1 LQGTDFQEDP
11 ATLGIDPA
19 KLLALLD
26 RAKQEVDEGLLPSCQ
41 IAIARNGKLVAFE
54 TFGDATNDSLYCI
67 FSSTKVITS
76 AAAWLLIQDGSLD
89 VTRKVAEIVPEF
101 ANNGKQNIT
110 IEQLFTH
117 TSGFP
122 HAPFRPTDWN
132 EMARRLERYSKW
144 RLNWE
149 PGSRFEYHAT
159 SSMWVIAEIIER
171 IADQPFSS
179 FVRERIALPLN
190 LPDMWVGC
198 PVDQHHRITEVMHVG
213 DPLTS
218 EEYAKLGI
226 PEPPVTEVT
235 EGALTAFNN
244 ADIRLVGVPG
254 GGGVMSATEIALFYQ
269 GLFGNTHSGEKFWS
283 QETLDTVLRVRTGS
297 MVDQLTDIPVN
308 RALGVSIAGDENR
321 NFRGFGHL
329 NSPLAFG
336 HAGAGGQIGWM
347 DPQTGIS
354 LGYCTNGHDRNKV
367 RQGRRSVSISNRAA
381 QCAL

>member
-1 LQGTDFQEDP
+1 MQGTDFQEDP
-11 ATLGIDPA
+11 ANLGIDPGR
-19 KLLALLD
+19 LQALLN
-26 RAKQEVDEGLLPSCQ
+26 RAKQEVEEGLLPSCQ

-54 TFGDATNDSLYCI
+54 TFGNATNDSLYCI
-67 FSSTKVITS
+67 FSSTKGITS

-89 VTRKVAEIVPEF
+89 VTRKVTEVIPEF
-101 ANNGKQNIT
+101 ADNGKQDVT

-132 EMARRLERYSKW
+132 DTQRRLERYSKW

-149 PGSRFEYHAT
+149 PGSRFEYHPT

-171 IADQPFSS
+171 LAGQSFSS
-179 FVRERIALPLN
+179 FVRERISMPLN
-190 LPDMWVGC
+190 LPDLWVGC
-198 PVDQHHRITEVMHVG
+198 PEGQHHRITEIMHVG
-213 DPLTS
+213 DALTS
-218 EEYAKLGI
+218 EDYAKLGV

-235 EGALTAFNN
+235 EDALTAFNT
-244 ADIRLVGVPG
+244 ADIRLMGVPG
-254 GGGVMSATEIALFYQ
+254 GGGIMSAAEIALFYQ
-269 GLFGNTHSGEKFWS
+269 GLFGNTHTSEKLWS
-283 QETLDTVLRVRTGS
+283 QETLNTVLQVRTGS
-297 MVDQLTDIPVN
+297 LVDQLTDIPVN
-308 RALGVSIAGDENR
+308 RALGVSISGDENR

-354 LGYCTNGHDRNKV
+354 LGYCTNGHDRNRI
-367 RQGRRSVSISNRAA
+367 RQGRRGVSLSNRAA
-381 QCAL
+381 QCAS